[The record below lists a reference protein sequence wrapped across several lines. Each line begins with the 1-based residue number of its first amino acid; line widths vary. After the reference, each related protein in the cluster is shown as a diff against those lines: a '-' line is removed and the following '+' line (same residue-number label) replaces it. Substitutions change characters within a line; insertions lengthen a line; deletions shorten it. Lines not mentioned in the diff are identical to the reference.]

1 MEKNLMGQILHA
13 NARTT
18 EAIRREIRDSKE
30 SIEKAAK
37 RFNVNPK
44 TIIKWRKREDT
55 KDLPMGPKNIRCSQ
69 IMGFNLPITII
80 IKILLL
86 IYLSVF
92 AMSIR

>member
-1 MEKNLMGQILHA
+1 MEKKLMGEILHS

-30 SIEKAAK
+30 SVAKAAI

-55 KDLPMGPKNIRCSQ
+55 REPSYGPQKD
-69 IMGFNLPITII
+69 
-80 IKILLL
+80 KIHCT
-86 IYLSVF
+86 F
-92 AMSIR
+92 